1 MQEMKSFEKQQSSLK
16 HMNPPL
22 KQLFRGISEGDLAQ
36 GSTDER
42 VAY

>member
-1 MQEMKSFEKQQSSLK
+1 MREMKSLEKHQSSLK

-36 GSTDER
+36 RRTDEQ